1 MNTPPS
7 DQGIPILTEVIGPQ
21 AASEPAIPESPAIPS
36 IEASPESM
44 TAMAVWPAAASP
56 FPATS
61 KPVPAPPVAPA
72 PSRPAFSMPASPS
85 PSAAAA
91 PEIRRAAPL
100 PGPTPAAPTVGAT
113 ETPAPSPWK
122 DSELGD
128 LEKDLRERITRQ
140 VLGRIDFVLD
150 HRVRNTLTDVVESA
164 IDSLAAE
171 IKRGLH
177 ETLTD
182 IVARAVA
189 QEISRLQTTKK

>member
-21 AASEPAIPESPAIPS
+21 EASEPAIPAIK
-36 IEASPESM
+36 ASL
-44 TAMAVWPAAASP
+44 
-56 FPATS
+56 PATVA
-61 KPVPAPPVAPA
+61 PVVAPPPLLRTAPPAPEPA
-72 PSRPAFSMPASPS
+72 RTAFSLPASPP
-85 PSAAAA
+85 PSATAHA
-91 PEIRRAAPL
+91 EIKHEVPP
-100 PGPTPAAPTVGAT
+100 PGPMPAGVGDAT
-113 ETPAPSPWK
+113 ETQAPSPWK
-122 DSELGD
+122 NSELVD
-128 LEKDLRERITRQ
+128 LERDLRERITRQ

-150 HRVRNTLTDVVESA
+150 HRVRNTLTDVVDSA

-189 QEISRLQTTKK
+189 QEISRLQTAKK

>member
-1 MNTPPS
+1 
-7 DQGIPILTEVIGPQ
+7 
-21 AASEPAIPESPAIPS
+21 
-36 IEASPESM
+36 
-44 TAMAVWPAAASP
+44 
-56 FPATS
+56 
-61 KPVPAPPVAPA
+61 
-72 PSRPAFSMPASPS
+72 MPASPS
-85 PSAAAA
+85 PAAAAA
-91 PEIRRAAPL
+91 PETRRAAPL

-113 ETPAPSPWK
+113 ETQAAPSPWK

-150 HRVRNTLTDVVESA
+150 HRVRNTLTDVVDSA

-177 ETLTD
+177 DTLTD